1 MVPHNNEDLKLS
13 SYDYELPES
22 FIASRPAPGRHNSK
36 LLVYRASTDEIIH
49 THFSELSEFL
59 PPDSLL
65 VLNQSRVFPCRLKAT
80 KESGGKAEIFVLSL
94 IPHDEAYP
102 CLVRTTSKKKVGD
115 KFLLPG
121 GALGFIHATL
131 EGGEFLVRFSV
142 PDVTAYLDE
151 FGIVPIPPYIREGQS
166 DESDKTD
173 YQTVYASHKGSVAAP
188 TAGLHFTDEVF
199 SKLQKKNVDRAFVT
213 LHVGPGTFAPVK
225 AENILEHKMHSE
237 EYFVD
242 ALDLQKINV
251 ARANGKKIFAV
262 GTTSL
267 RVLESSLNAEGHFAL
282 EPSKHYSTDI
292 FLYPGKEVRSISGL
306 ITNFHLPRSTLL
318 MLVSTLLGRKK
329 TLELYEE
336 AKKKE
341 YRFFSYGDAMLI
353 IR

>member
-1 MVPHNNEDLKLS
+1 MPYDNEDLKLS
-13 SYDYELPES
+13 HYDYELPES
-22 FIASRPAPGRHNSK
+22 FIASRPVPGRHGSK
-36 LLVYRASTDEIIH
+36 LLVYRASSGEIIH
-49 THFSELSEFL
+49 TQFSELSEYL
-59 PPDSLL
+59 PKDSLL

-94 IPHDEAYP
+94 ISQDGAYP

-121 GALGFIHATL
+121 GAFGFIHATL

-142 PDVTAYLDE
+142 PDLTAYLDE
-151 FGIVPIPPYIREGQS
+151 FGIVPIPPYIRSGES
-166 DESDKTD
+166 DDSDKTD

-188 TAGLHFTDEVF
+188 TAGLHFTEDVF
-199 SKLQKKNVDRAFVT
+199 SKLQKKNIDRAFVT

-237 EYFVD
+237 EYFVE
-242 ALDLQKINV
+242 ALDLQKLNT
-251 ARANGKKIFAV
+251 ARTEGKKVFAV

-267 RVLESSLNAEGHFAL
+267 RVLESSLSSEGHFAL

>member
-1 MVPHNNEDLKLS
+1 M
-13 SYDYELPES
+13 
-22 FIASRPAPGRHNSK
+22 
-36 LLVYRASTDEIIH
+36 
-49 THFSELSEFL
+49 
-59 PPDSLL
+59 
-65 VLNQSRVFPCRLKAT
+65 
-80 KESGGKAEIFVLSL
+80 
-94 IPHDEAYP
+94 
-102 CLVRTTSKKKVGD
+102 
-115 KFLLPG
+115 
-121 GALGFIHATL
+121 
-131 EGGEFLVRFSV
+131 

-166 DESDKTD
+166 DDSEKTD

-199 SKLQKKNVDRAFVT
+199 SKLQKKNIERAFVT

-237 EYFVD
+237 EYFVE
-242 ALDLQKINV
+242 ALDLEKLNR
-251 ARANGKKIFAV
+251 ARTQDQKIFAV

-267 RVLESSLNAEGHFAL
+267 RVLESSLNPQGHFAL
-282 EPSKHYSTDI
+282 EASKHYSTDI
-292 FLYPGKEVRSISGL
+292 FLHPGKEVRSIAGI

-318 MLVSTLLGRKK
+318 MLVSTLLGRKN

>member
-1 MVPHNNEDLKLS
+1 MVPHNDEDLKLS

-22 FIASRPAPGRHNSK
+22 FIATRPVEGRHHSK

-49 THFSELSEFL
+49 TQFYKIAEFL
-59 PPDSLL
+59 PENSLL
-65 VLNQSRVFPCRLKAT
+65 VLNQSKVFPCRLKAT

-94 IPHDEAYP
+94 VSHQGAYS

-115 KFLLPG
+115 LFNIPG
-121 GALGFIHATL
+121 GAKARI
-131 EGGEFLVRFSV
+131 ERNQENGEFLVSFSV
-142 PDVTAYLDE
+142 PDLTAYLDE
-151 FGIVPIPPYIREGQS
+151 FGIVPIPPYIRSGES

-173 YQTVYASHKGSVAAP
+173 YQTVYASQKGSVAAP
-188 TAGLHFTDEVF
+188 TAGLHFTPDVF
-199 SKLQKKNVDRAFVT
+199 EKLKAKGIDQAFVT

-237 EYFVD
+237 EYFVSELELHKLKE
-242 ALDLQKINV
+242 ARLQN
-251 ARANGKKIFAV
+251 KKIFAV

-267 RVLESSLNAEGHFAL
+267 RVLESSLNEQGEFAL
-282 EPSKHYSTDI
+282 EPSKSYSTEI
-292 FLYPGKEVRSISGL
+292 FLHPGKEVRSISGI

-318 MLVSTLLGRKK
+318 MLVSSLLGRKK

-336 AKKKE
+336 AKKKD